1 MTITA
6 GAALSPKAEARAEA
20 GTCHAT
26 AVPPAGRPGSQAR
39 GGQRPGRPRSDAL
52 KGRLRRHWA
61 TLPARLR
68 LIRAAILLLTAAL
81 ALLLLLA
88 GLAVSAT
95 WDTVTGRDAPR
106 TTSAAGLDLALNDM
120 DAQAANILLSSGGAG
135 ADRMDVPYGKAV
147 GFYGAARRTV
157 SRELRTLAVAAEGDA
172 RAEHTV
178 EALTENFA
186 RYQELI
192 GRALEND
199 GRKGGKAAAVDDYRS
214 ATALLSAEI
223 RPESQALIAANDD
236 AYEAG
241 YDAARS
247 RLSAEL
253 ITVVVLGLPLLALL
267 VVLQWYLAWGFHRI
281 LNPGLVAA
289 TLCACIAVAGQAVA
303 ASSEHLRG
311 ARRDAFDS
319 VVALSR
325 ARAVAYDANADESRY
340 LLVKQERTG
349 YEQAFLDKSQQLYG
363 IEGASIDTYD
373 AGLEATWSA
382 YRTDPTDLRFTG
394 EFRRELDN
402 ITFPRERAAAE
413 RTVETYAD
421 YQRDDRT
428 IRRLVAEGKE
438 REAVAFC
445 ISWDKNKSNAH
456 FGAWMDALDEV
467 TEINRTH
474 FVTSVREGRGAVSGL
489 LPAAGGALMAAA
501 ALTVLSLR
509 PRLAEFRA

>member
-1 MTITA
+1 MPCDGRTTS
-6 GAALSPKAEARAEA
+6 GASRLA
-20 GTCHAT
+20 GT
-26 AVPPAGRPGSQAR
+26 R
-39 GGQRPGRPRSDAL
+39 GQRPGRPRSDAL

-402 ITFPRERAAAE
+402 ITFPVSAPQPSGPSRRTPTTSATTAPSAVWSPRARSGRPSRSASAGT
-413 RTVETYAD
+413 RTSPTPTSAPGWTPSTRSPRSTGPTSSRPCARVGARS
-421 YQRDDRT
+421 QGCF
-428 IRRLVAEGKE
+428 RR
-438 REAVAFC
+438 
-445 ISWDKNKSNAH
+445 
-456 FGAWMDALDEV
+456 
-467 TEINRTH
+467 
-474 FVTSVREGRGAVSGL
+474 
-489 LPAAGGALMAAA
+489 PAA
-501 ALTVLSLR
+501 
-509 PRLAEFRA
+509 P